1 MDLKLKDKVVLITAG
16 TGGCGRALVKAFA
29 DEGCYLAVSSTSQE
43 KLDAVIAPL
52 NIPADHIVSYVVDMA
67 VEPEVEAFIKAA
79 HDHYG
84 RIDVLV
90 VNQGYEGRRA
100 LLEEAS
106 MENWMQVFSVNT
118 FGVLYALKYTSPYM
132 KEQKSGAIVINCSH
146 GAYLGSPG
154 LSQYSASKHAT
165 YGLAKSAT
173 LELAPYG
180 VHVNCICPGGIDTPM
195 IRRIEEMQLPHLA
208 SHEERMQVLTAGSP
222 DKRYCQP
229 EEVAYMALYLA
240 SELSAHVNGSGLR
253 LDGGM
258 DAKD

>member
-1 MDLKLKDKVVLITAG
+1 MDLKLKDKVVVITAG
-16 TGGCGRALVKAFA
+16 TGGCGKALVKAFA
-29 DEGCYLAVSSTSQE
+29 DEGCYLAVSSTSQK
-43 KLDAVIAPL
+43 KLDAVLPEL
-52 NIPADHIVSYVVDMA
+52 NIPEDHIISFVADMTS
-67 VEPEVEAFIKAA
+67 EEEVAAFINGA

-90 VNQGYEGRRA
+90 VNQGYEGKRA
-100 LLEEAS
+100 LLEDAS
-106 MENWMQVFSVNT
+106 MENWMEVFSVNT
-118 FGVLYALKYTSPYM
+118 FGVLYALKYTVPYM
-132 KEQKSGAIVINCSH
+132 KAQKSGAIVINCSH

-180 VHVNCICPGGIDTPM
+180 IHVNCICPGGIDTPM
-195 IRRIEEMQLPHLA
+195 IRRIEEMQLPQLA
-208 SHEERMQVLTAGSP
+208 SHEERMKVLTAGSP
-222 DKRYCQP
+222 DKRYCRP
-229 EEVAYMALYLA
+229 DEVAYMALYLA

-258 DAKD
+258 DARD

>member
-1 MDLKLKDKVVLITAG
+1 MDLKLNGKVAVITAG
-16 TGGCGRALVKAFA
+16 TGGCGKALVKAFA
-29 DEGCYLAVSSTSQE
+29 EEGCRLAVTSTKQD
-43 KLDAVIAPL
+43 KLDSLISELRLSESQIFSQVVNMTVESQVHDFISAVY
-52 NIPADHIVSYVVDMA
+52 H
-67 VEPEVEAFIKAA
+67 
-79 HDHYG
+79 HYG
-84 RIDVLV
+84 KIDVLI
-90 VNQGYEGRRA
+90 VNQGYEGKRA
-100 LLEEAS
+100 LLEDAS
-106 MENWMQVFSVNT
+106 MENWMEVFSVNT
-118 FGVLYALKYTSPYM
+118 FGVLYALKYTAPIM
-132 KEQKSGAIVINCSH
+132 KSQRNGAIVINCSH

-180 VHVNCICPGGIDTPM
+180 IHVNCICPGGIDTPM
-195 IRRIEEMQLPHLA
+195 IRRIEEMQLPHLG
-208 SHEERMQVLTAGSP
+208 SHEERMKVLTAGSP

-240 SELSAHVNGSGLR
+240 SDLSAHVNGSGLR

>member
-1 MDLKLKDKVVLITAG
+1 MDLKLKGKVVVITAG

-29 DEGCYLAVSSTSQE
+29 EEGCLLAVSSTSRE
-43 KLDAVIAPL
+43 KLETL
-52 NIPADHIVSYVVDMA
+52 NAELQLPEDRFFPFVVDMT
-67 VEPEVEAFIKAA
+67 VESQVRDFISAA
-79 HDHYG
+79 NEHYG
-84 RIDVLV
+84 RLDVLV
-90 VNQGYEGRRA
+90 VNQGYEGKRA

-106 MENWMQVFSVNT
+106 MDNWMEVFSVNT
-118 FGVLYALKYTSPYM
+118 FGVLYALKYTAPIM
-132 KEQKSGAIVINCSH
+132 KAQKSGAIVINCSH

-173 LELAPYG
+173 LELAPFG
-180 VHVNCICPGGIDTPM
+180 IHVNCICPGGIDTPM
-195 IRRIEEMQLPHLA
+195 IRRIEEMQLPHLD
-208 SHEERMQVLTAGSP
+208 SHEERMKVLTAGSP
-222 DKRYCQP
+222 DKRYCRP

>member
-1 MDLKLKDKVVLITAG
+1 MDLKLKDKVVVITAG
-16 TGGCGRALVKAFA
+16 TGGCGQALVQAFA
-29 DEGCYLAVSSTSQE
+29 EEGCRLAVSSTAQE
-43 KLDAVIAPL
+43 KLDAVIAPMG
-52 NIPADHIVSYVVDMA
+52 IPAERIMTGVVDMT
-67 VEPEVEAFIKAA
+67 VEQQVEAFIKAA
-79 HDHYG
+79 YTRLG

-90 VNQGYEGRRA
+90 VNQGYEGKRA
-100 LLEEAS
+100 LLEDAS
-106 MENWMQVFSVNT
+106 IENWMEVFRVNT
-118 FGVLYALKYTSPYM
+118 FGVLYALKYTAPIM
-132 KEQKSGAIVINCSH
+132 KRQMSGAVVINCSH

-195 IRRIEEMQLPHLA
+195 IRRIEQMQLPHLA
-208 SHEERMQVLTAGSP
+208 NHEERMQAMTAGSP
-222 DKRYCQP
+222 DKRYCRP